1 MGDRVFEGD
10 VVLVTGGAGGL
21 GAATVRKLHGAG
33 AAVVIADVADDKATA
48 LADELGNK
56 VAYVRTDVL
65 DDDAVNA
72 ALSKADEL
80 GVLRYVVI
88 AHGGFGVAERVLKR
102 DGSPA
107 ALDGF
112 KKTIDLYLTG
122 TYNVLR
128 LAAAKIAK
136 LDPDERDERGAIVM
150 TASIAG
156 YEGQIGQSAYSS
168 AKGGVIALTLVGARD
183 LSSVGIRVNTI
194 APGTI
199 RTPLMAL
206 VGEEGLKKFAETVP
220 FPKRLGTP
228 EEYASLAQHLL
239 ENTYINGEVVR
250 MDGAQRFQPR

>member
-1 MGDRVFEGD
+1 VSFEGD

-21 GAATVRKLHGAG
+21 GAATVRRLHGAG
-33 AAVVIADVADDKATA
+33 AAVVIADVADDKAAA

-65 DDDAVNA
+65 DDDAVGA

-88 AHGGFGVAERVLKR
+88 AHGGFGVAERILKR
-102 DGSPA
+102 DGGPA

-136 LDPDERDERGAIVM
+136 LDPDEHGERGAIVM

-183 LSSVGIRVNTI
+183 LSSVGIRLNTI

-199 RTPLMAL
+199 RTPLMEL

>member
-21 GAATVRKLHGAG
+21 GAATVRTLHGAG

-65 DDDAVNA
+65 DHDAVNA

-88 AHGGFGVAERVLKR
+88 AHGGFGVAERILKR

-107 ALDGF
+107 TLDGF

-199 RTPLMAL
+199 RTPVMEL

-228 EEYASLAQHLL
+228 EEFASLAQHLL

>member
-1 MGDRVFEGD
+1 MSFEGT

-21 GAATVRKLHGAG
+21 GAATVRELHGAG
-33 AAVVIADVADDKATA
+33 AAVVIADVDDAKATA

-56 VAYVRTDVL
+56 VTYVRTDVL
-65 DDDAVNA
+65 DDDTVNS
-72 ALSKADEL
+72 ALAKADDL

-88 AHGGFGVAERVLKR
+88 AHGGFGVAERILKR

-107 ALDGF
+107 ALESF

-128 LAAAKIAK
+128 LSAAKLAANK
-136 LDPDERDERGAIVM
+136 PDERGEHGVVVM

-168 AKGGVIALTLVGARD
+168 AKGGVIALTLVSARD
-183 LSSVGIRVNTI
+183 LGPAGIRVNTI

-199 RTPLMAL
+199 RTPIMEQ
-206 VGEEGLKKFAETVP
+206 VGEEGLKKFAEAVP
-220 FPKRLGTP
+220 FPKRLGKP
-228 EEYASLAQHLL
+228 EEYASLARHLL

-250 MDGAQRFQPR
+250 MDGAQRFAPR